1 MFWRRGI
8 LLLLLKVTEGYP
20 DNVHWKLAF
29 NIHGSDGHNF
39 GYGAEAWEDESDV
52 GTDATAFSADYK
64 NYDVTL
70 ETANFIAIVR
80 HQNGV
85 CEAAGV
91 WEFVTIGNTLATYLD
106 TDLTS
111 RLKATHNHSIYSFI
125 SETMVEKDKD
135 PIFSVDGGL
144 VFNWWY
150 GYSNGVRIGN
160 SETYHKEGL
169 PAEDAHHYV
178 DDYHGLG
185 NDFAGSFK
193 VGHGSTGYWHDVSVR
208 QNLCSGHGCTVQGS
222 DHGSSLKSG
231 TLYGQYAIYISDE
244 AKTFPCKDFSLQ
256 ISVYDPEIV
265 TDFDRIDR
273 GDTGFLNYDELVF
286 DKADNDRDGLLS
298 LLEYTEALG
307 KNRLIE
313 TLSDAGVETDFNR
326 IDKNEDGFLNFDEV
340 AFDIADENKD
350 GRISIEEYSR
360 ARADNSFS
368 ETD

>member
-80 HQNGV
+80 HQNGE

>member
-1 MFWRRGI
+1 MR
-8 LLLLLKVTEGYP
+8 
-20 DNVHWKLAF
+20 
-29 NIHGSDGHNF
+29 
-39 GYGAEAWEDESDV
+39 
-52 GTDATAFSADYK
+52 
-64 NYDVTL
+64 
-70 ETANFIAIVR
+70 
-80 HQNGV
+80 QNG
-85 CEAAGV
+85 C
-91 WEFVTIGNTLATYLD
+91 L
-106 TDLTS
+106 
-111 RLKATHNHSIYSFI
+111 
-125 SETMVEKDKD
+125 
-135 PIFSVDGGL
+135 
-144 VFNWWY
+144 
-150 GYSNGVRIGN
+150 
-160 SETYHKEGL
+160 
-169 PAEDAHHYV
+169 
-178 DDYHGLG
+178 
-185 NDFAGSFK
+185 
-193 VGHGSTGYWHDVSVR
+193 
-208 QNLCSGHGCTVQGS
+208 GHGCTVQGS
-222 DHGSSLKSG
+222 DHGSALKSG

-286 DKADNDRDGLLS
+286 DKADNNRDGLLS